1 MKSPNKA
8 RSNSDGGIILTDE
21 ENEAQNGVHMLGGP
35 RISLAVVALACVA
48 GCGAGGNKANAST
61 SGGVAASGPAI
72 APQDKAPSPQQTGGF
87 DGQRAYDYTAKLVSF
102 GPRPS
107 GSDAIKKTQGYI
119 SGELHADG
127 CQVDED
133 NFNAQTPVG
142 NITMKN
148 IVAKVP
154 GAGKDVILLLTHYDT
169 KRLDNFVGAE
179 DGGSSTGLM
188 LEMARLLCGK
198 KQPVAI
204 WMAFL
209 DGEEA
214 VNPEW
219 GDDDHTY
226 GSRQMAANLELT
238 GQSKNVKAVIL
249 VDMIGQK
256 GLHTPKESTSTA
268 WLTEL
273 IWSTAAKLG
282 YQNVFVSQSG
292 PVDDDHDPFLAKGI
306 PAVDII
312 DLNDYINEGYWHTP
326 QDTMDKI
333 SPKSLAIVGHVVLAS
348 VGELEKKFSR

>member
-1 MKSPNKA
+1 
-8 RSNSDGGIILTDE
+8 
-21 ENEAQNGVHMLGGP
+21 MLGGL
-35 RISLAVVALACVA
+35 RISLGIVTLACA
-48 GCGAGGNKANAST
+48 IGCSAGGNKSNGASG
-61 SGGVAASGPAI
+61 SVAAAGPVI
-72 APQDKAPSPQQTGGF
+72 PPQDKAPAPQQTGGF

-107 GSDAIKKTQGYI
+107 GSDAIKKTQDYI
-119 SGELHADG
+119 SGELRADG
-127 CQVDED
+127 CQTDDD

-142 NITMKN
+142 NIAMKN

-154 GAGKDVILLLTHYDT
+154 GNGKDVILLLTHYDT

-214 VNPEW
+214 VNPQW

-249 VDMIGQK
+249 LDMIGQK
-256 GLHTPKESTSTA
+256 GLRIPKESTSTT
-268 WLTEL
+268 WLTDL

-282 YQNVFVSQSG
+282 YQNVFVSESG

-306 PAVDII
+306 SSVDII

-348 VGELEKKFSR
+348 VDELEKKFSR

>member
-1 MKSPNKA
+1 MSA
-8 RSNSDGGIILTDE
+8 SLRILLPIT
-21 ENEAQNGVHMLGGP
+21 L
-35 RISLAVVALACVA
+35 LACA
-48 GCGAGGNKANAST
+48 IGC
-61 SGGVAASGPAI
+61 SGGSNNAKVSASGSVARDKVVI
-72 APQDKAPSPQQTGGF
+72 APQDKAPLPQQTGGF

-107 GSDAIKKTQGYI
+107 GSDAIKKTQDYI
-119 SGELHADG
+119 SSELRADG
-127 CQVDED
+127 CQIDED
-133 NFNAQTPVG
+133 DFHAQTPIG
-142 NITMKN
+142 TLAMKN

-154 GAGKDVILLLTHYDT
+154 GSGHNVILLLTHYDT
-169 KRLDNFVGAE
+169 KRMDNFVGAE

-188 LEMARLLCGK
+188 LEAARLLCGK

-214 VNPEW
+214 MVHWNQNN
-219 GDDDHTY
+219 DHTY

-238 GQSKNVKAVIL
+238 GQLKNIKAVIL

-256 GLHTPKESTSTA
+256 GLHILKDSYSTP
-268 WLTEL
+268 WLTDL
-273 IWSTAAKLG
+273 VWSTAAKLG
-282 YQNVFVSQSG
+282 YQNVFVPQTSG
-292 PVDDDHDPFLAKGI
+292 TEDDHQPFLAKGLA
-306 PAVDII
+306 AVDLI

-348 VGELEKKFSR
+348 VDALEKKFSQ

>member
-1 MKSPNKA
+1 
-8 RSNSDGGIILTDE
+8 
-21 ENEAQNGVHMLGGP
+21 MLGGL
-35 RISLAVVALACVA
+35 RISLAIMAMACVA
-48 GCGAGGNKANAST
+48 GCSAGGNKSNVASG
-61 SGGVAASGPAI
+61 SVAAAGPVI
-72 APQDKAPSPQQTGGF
+72 APQDKAPAAQETGGF

-107 GSDAIKKTQGYI
+107 GSDAIKKTQDYI
-119 SGELHADG
+119 SSELRADG
-127 CQVDED
+127 CQIDED

-142 NITMKN
+142 TLAMKN

-154 GAGKDVILLLTHYDT
+154 GAGKNVILLLTHYDT
-169 KRLDNFVGAE
+169 VRTTPNFVGAE

-188 LEMARLLCGK
+188 LEAARLLCGK

-214 VNPEW
+214 MVDWNQNN
-219 GDDDHTY
+219 DHTY

-238 GQSKNVKAVIL
+238 GQLKNIKAVIL

-256 GLHTPKESTSTA
+256 GLRIPKESTSTA
-268 WLTEL
+268 WLTDL
-273 IWSTAAKLG
+273 VWSTAAKLG
-282 YQNVFVSQSG
+282 YQNVFLSESG
-292 PVDDDHDPFLAKGI
+292 SVDDDHDPFLAKGI
-306 PAVDII
+306 SSVDII
-312 DLNDYINEGYWHTP
+312 DLNDYINEGYWHTA

-348 VGELEKKFSR
+348 VDELEKKFSQ

>member
-1 MKSPNKA
+1 MS
-8 RSNSDGGIILTDE
+8 GGL
-21 ENEAQNGVHMLGGP
+21 
-35 RISLAVVALACVA
+35 RISLAIGTGALACVM
-48 GCGAGGNKANAST
+48 GCGAGANKSNVGASG
-61 SGGVAASGPAI
+61 SVAAAGPVL
-72 APQDKAPSPQQTGGF
+72 APQDKAPAPQQTGGF
-87 DGQRAYDYTAKLVSF
+87 DGQRAYDYTAKLVGF

-107 GSDAIKKTQGYI
+107 GSDAIKKTQEYI
-119 SGELHADG
+119 SSELRADG
-127 CQVDED
+127 CQIDDD
-133 NFNAQTPVG
+133 NFNAQTPIG
-142 NITMKN
+142 NIAMKN

-154 GAGKDVILLLTHYDT
+154 GTGKGKDVILLLTHYDT

-198 KQPVAI
+198 KQPLAI

-214 VNPEW
+214 VNPQW

-256 GLHTPKESTSTA
+256 GLRIPKESTSTA
-268 WLTEL
+268 WLTDL

-282 YQNVFVSQSG
+282 YQNVFVSESG

-306 PAVDII
+306 PSVDII

-333 SPKSLAIVGHVVLAS
+333 SPKSLAIVGHVVLTS
-348 VGELEKKFSR
+348 VDELETKFSR

>member
-1 MKSPNKA
+1 
-8 RSNSDGGIILTDE
+8 
-21 ENEAQNGVHMLGGP
+21 MLGGL
-35 RISLAVVALACVA
+35 RISLAIGTGVLACVM
-48 GCGAGGNKANAST
+48 GCGAGANKSNVGASG
-61 SGGVAASGPAI
+61 SVAAAGPVMG
-72 APQDKAPSPQQTGGF
+72 PQDKAPAPEQTGGF

-107 GSDAIKKTQGYI
+107 GSDAIKKTQEYI
-119 SGELHADG
+119 SSELRADG
-127 CQVDED
+127 CQIDDD
-133 NFNAQTPVG
+133 NFNAQTPIG
-142 NITMKN
+142 NIAMKN
-148 IVAKVP
+148 IVAKAP
-154 GAGKDVILLLTHYDT
+154 GTGKSKDVILLLTHYDT

-198 KQPVAI
+198 KQPLAI

-214 VNPEW
+214 VNPQW

-256 GLHTPKESTSTA
+256 GLRIPKESTSTA
-268 WLTEL
+268 WLTDL
-273 IWSTAAKLG
+273 IWSTAARLG
-282 YQNVFVSQSG
+282 YQNIFVSESG

-306 PAVDII
+306 PSVDII

-333 SPKSLAIVGHVVLAS
+333 SPKSLAVVGHVVLAS
-348 VGELEKKFSR
+348 VDELEKKFSR